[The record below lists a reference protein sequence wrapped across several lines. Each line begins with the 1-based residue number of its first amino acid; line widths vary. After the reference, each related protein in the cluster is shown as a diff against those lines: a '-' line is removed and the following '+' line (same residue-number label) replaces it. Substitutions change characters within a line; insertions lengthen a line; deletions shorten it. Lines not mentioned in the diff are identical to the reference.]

1 MIKEQKVIA
10 IITARG
16 GSKGLPKKNIRTL
29 HEKPL
34 IAWTI
39 ESALA
44 SQFLDKVIVTTDC
57 EEIAKTA
64 RKFGAE
70 VPFIRPA
77 HLAEDDSA
85 SFDAIEHALEFN
97 EYKNQYDILVL
108 LEPTSPLREAE
119 DIDNA
124 LEKLIN
130 LTGAKSIVG
139 ISLSESQNPSFLISL
154 DEQGM
159 VKPLGSFNNNL
170 RRQDLEN
177 VYFLEG
183 TIYASWIK
191 TYLHERGFYHEKTA
205 GYIVP
210 KWKSF
215 EVDDIVDWYCID
227 AIMKNIK
234 EIKNA

>member
-1 MIKEQKVIA
+1 MAQ
-10 IITARG
+10 
-16 GSKGLPKKNIRTL
+16 
-29 HEKPL
+29 
-34 IAWTI
+34 
-39 ESALA
+39 
-44 SQFLDKVIVTTDC
+44 
-57 EEIAKTA
+57 
-64 RKFGAE
+64 
-70 VPFIRPA
+70 
-77 HLAEDDSA
+77 DDSS
-85 SFDAIEHALEFN
+85 SFDAIEHTLEFN
-97 EYKNQYDILVL
+97 EYNNQYDILVL
-108 LEPTSPLREAE
+108 LEPTSPLREVE

-124 LEKLIN
+124 LEKLIS
-130 LTGAKSIVG
+130 LKGAKSIVG
-139 ISLSESQNPSFLISL
+139 ISLSESQNPAFLLSL
-154 DEQGM
+154 DEQGI

-170 RRQDLEN
+170 RRQDLEK

-191 TYLHERGFYHEKTA
+191 TYLRERGFYHEKPA